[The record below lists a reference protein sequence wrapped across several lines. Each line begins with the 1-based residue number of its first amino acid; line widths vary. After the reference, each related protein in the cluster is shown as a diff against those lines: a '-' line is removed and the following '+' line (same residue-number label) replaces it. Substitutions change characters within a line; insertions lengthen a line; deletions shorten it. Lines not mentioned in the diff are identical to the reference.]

1 MKILLDTHVLIWA
14 LQNNPKLPYDI
25 IELIVDPH
33 NDVYVSATSIWEIA
47 IKNQKLPH
55 EMPYSAK
62 DIVNYATIAGYYFL
76 SMNIDHAVMYNEI
89 AYKEGMK
96 VNRDPFDKMLVTQA
110 KTNGMRLLTHVS
122 LMGCFAEDCIINF

>member
-1 MKILLDTHVLIWA
+1 MEENFKVVKLIG
-14 LQNNPKLPYDI
+14 LIITIFSVYKLISYR
-25 IELIVDPH
+25 
-33 NDVYVSATSIWEIA
+33 IA

-110 KTNGMRLLTHVS
+110 KTNGMRLLTHDS